1 MKRCFIIDLDSFT
14 DYAVDEEVS
23 RGMNIQEL
31 LSNFEKRKIN
41 PYFVTNAEEAVRT
54 TLELISPGSRIG
66 FGGSVTLEQIGIL
79 DMLRERDDVELLDR
93 TKIKE
98 PDDLHRLY
106 IEMFDCDVFLS
117 SANAVTMGGQLVN
130 VDGRGNRVAMMTYGP
145 RRVVVIVGRNKI
157 TEDIDTAL
165 DRVRKIACPMNVRR
179 MKKLAESSPIAS
191 MVEIT
196 EERIWGQV
204 SIIERQLD
212 GDRMHVIVVDE
223 ELGF

>member
-1 MKRCFIIDLDSFT
+1 
-14 DYAVDEEVS
+14 
-23 RGMNIQEL
+23 MNIQEL
-31 LSNFEKRKIN
+31 ISNFEKRNIN
-41 PYFVTNAEEAVRT
+41 AYFVTNAEEAVRT
-54 TLELISPGSRIG
+54 ALDLVSPGSRVG

-79 DMLRERDDVELLDR
+79 DLLREREDVELLDR

-106 IEMFDCDVFLS
+106 VEMFGCDLFLT
-117 SANAVTMGGQLVN
+117 SANAVTMQGQLVN
-130 VDGRGNRVAMMTYGP
+130 VDGRGNRVAAVTYGP
-145 RRVVVIVGRNKI
+145 RRVIVIAGKNKI
-157 TEDIDTAL
+157 TKNLDAAL
-165 DRVRKIACPMNVRR
+165 ERVRKVACPKNVER

-191 MVEIT
+191 TIEIT

-212 GDRMHVIVVDE
+212 GNRMHVITVDE